1 MTVRH
6 YAARIRR
13 VGIRWHGLQFRVCF
27 SGEAFL
33 FSGEVDQVDLP
44 GAEGDMGIFAGHAPM
59 VTTLRPGIVTIFRGS
74 TREPVVI
81 TGGFAEVGPG
91 GLTILADRA
100 VARADFDMATLGGR
114 NQRRRRRRGRCHR
127 SGAARQAGSPP
138 RSAQGPAG
146 GARAIDAA
154 PNCGGARRYRSCR
167 VVAIGP
173 FAVEL
178 KEQPARVIAWIALA
192 FDL

>member
-1 MTVRH
+1 M
-6 YAARIRR
+6 A
-13 VGIRWHGLQFRVCF
+13 GLQFEFV
-27 SGEAFL
+27 SPENVL

-100 VARADFDMATLGGR
+100 VARADFDMATLV
-114 NQRRRRRRGRCHR
+114 
-127 SGAARQAGSPP
+127 AEIKDAEEDTADATDQAL
-138 RSAQGPAG
+138 RDKLVRHLDQ
-146 GARAIDAA
+146 
-154 PNCGGARRYRSCR
+154 
-167 VVAIGP
+167 
-173 FAVEL
+173 L
-178 KEQPARVIAWIALA
+178 KALQAALA
-192 FDL
+192 Q

>member
-1 MTVRH
+1 M
-6 YAARIRR
+6 A
-13 VGIRWHGLQFRVCF
+13 GLQFEFV
-27 SGEAFL
+27 SPENVL

-100 VARADFDMATLGGR
+100 VARADFDMATLV
-114 NQRRRRRRGRCHR
+114 
-127 SGAARQAGSPP
+127 AEIKDAEEDMADATDQAL
-138 RSAQGPAG
+138 RDKLVRHLDQ
-146 GARAIDAA
+146 
-154 PNCGGARRYRSCR
+154 
-167 VVAIGP
+167 
-173 FAVEL
+173 L
-178 KEQPARVIAWIALA
+178 KALQAALA
-192 FDL
+192 Q